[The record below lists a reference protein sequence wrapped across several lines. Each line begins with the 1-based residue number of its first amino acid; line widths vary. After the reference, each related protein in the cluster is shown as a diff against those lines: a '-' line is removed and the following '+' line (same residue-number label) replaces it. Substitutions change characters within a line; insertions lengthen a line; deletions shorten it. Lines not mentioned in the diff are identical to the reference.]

1 MKTKEELNALKD
13 EVGALNKKLVELSE
27 DEIAQ
32 VTGGLGYEKF
42 TVVKNKVNKLY
53 ADGKISSKERSE
65 IIMGALQKNEES
77 YKSFADKYA
86 RVHGL
91 SPDDIIF

>member
-1 MKTKEELNALKD
+1 MNKEELNARKEEVDTLK
-13 EVGALNKKLVELSE
+13 KKLTELSE

-42 TVVKNKVNKLY
+42 NVVKNKVNKLY
-53 ADGKISSKERSE
+53 ADGKISSKQRSE

-77 YKSFADKYA
+77 YKSFANKYA

-91 SPDDIIF
+91 SPDDIML